1 MNPVQSNQQIND
13 PGNFTLLSRVA
24 IFLPAWLCFWQL
36 DIKLWPMLH
45 IINWNAISI
54 HGNAAYKR
62 NVTDCFPR
70 KGTNNFVTNPTW
82 GMVHTSTYTSS
93 LWFFSGYYDESIQNL
108 HLNCPT
114 SPSEM
119 WHSSCSRG
127 GTPTGLPVDFKKLT
141 DSQVLLHSI
150 PCSRTEVTPWT
161 WHCLMENWCPMP
173 TVPGFFACLEAPSP
187 SSLNASSHERLPQL
201 CFHDRSWCTSTQVL
215 KDRGLGFLIYISRVS
230 KTQHPTRNGFAAGII
245 YNLILSIL
253 IKQIPSP
260 SMCLPQF
267 EPTSH
272 WIKETLIFPYPL
284 CQRRW
289 ALPNL
294 NHFMWFEVAH
304 VAITFDFTWEVG
316 WRNGEVRLI

>member
-13 PGNFTLLSRVA
+13 PGNFTLLSCVA

-36 DIKLWPMLH
+36 DIKLWPMLQ

-82 GMVHTSTYTSS
+82 GMVHTSTYTSW
-93 LWFFSGYYDESIQNL
+93 LCFFSGYYDESIQNL

-150 PCSRTEVTPWT
+150 PWQPDRSHSLNLALPHWELVPHAHRAWFFRMS
-161 WHCLMENWCPMP
+161 WS
-173 TVPGFFACLEAPSP
+173 TVPIKSKRKLPRK
-187 SSLNASSHERLPQL
+187 ASSASTTEADTHQPK
-201 CFHDRSWCTSTQVL
+201 SW
-215 KDRGLGFLIYISRVS
+215 RI
-230 KTQHPTRNGFAAGII
+230 
-245 YNLILSIL
+245 
-253 IKQIPSP
+253 
-260 SMCLPQF
+260 
-267 EPTSH
+267 
-272 WIKETLIFPYPL
+272 
-284 CQRRW
+284 
-289 ALPNL
+289 
-294 NHFMWFEVAH
+294 VAS
-304 VAITFDFTWEVG
+304 DF
-316 WRNGEVRLI
+316 

>member
-13 PGNFTLLSRVA
+13 PGNFTLLSCVA

-36 DIKLWPMLH
+36 DIKLWPMLQ

-70 KGTNNFVTNPTW
+70 KGTNSFVTNPTW
-82 GMVHTSTYTSS
+82 CMVHTSTYTSS
-93 LWFFSGYYDESIQNL
+93 LWIFSGYYDESIQNL

-127 GTPTGLPVDFKKLT
+127 GTPTGLPVHFKKLT

-150 PCSRTEVTPWT
+150 PCSRTEVNPWT
-161 WHCLMENWCPMP
+161 RHCLIENWCPMP

-201 CFHDRSWCTSTQVL
+201 PRP
-215 KDRGLGFLIYISRVS
+215 KLIHI
-230 KTQHPTRNGFAAGII
+230 N
-245 YNLILSIL
+245 
-253 IKQIPSP
+253 PSP
-260 SMCLPQF
+260 EGSWPRIFNLHIQGF
-267 EPTSH
+267 QNTTSH
-272 WIKETLIFPYPL
+272 PKRICSSYHL
-284 CQRRW
+284 
-289 ALPNL
+289 
-294 NHFMWFEVAH
+294 
-304 VAITFDFTWEVG
+304 
-316 WRNGEVRLI
+316 